1 MFRLIRKLQSN
12 NNLNIYEGFLSVFRF
27 PPVERFSF
35 YRVIMYILSLRFTSL
50 ITNGLTHYCY
60 FIKQSYYRR
69 VPRNMKHWDWNS
81 VSLQNFA
88 GNISQNPSSMFVLLF
103 LFKIIFIECTAVD
116 SDMETLQYMFNL
128 KPKIYKFM
136 KFSEN
141 NL

>member
-1 MFRLIRKLQSN
+1 
-12 NNLNIYEGFLSVFRF
+12 
-27 PPVERFSF
+27 
-35 YRVIMYILSLRFTSL
+35 
-50 ITNGLTHYCY
+50 
-60 FIKQSYYRR
+60 
-69 VPRNMKHWDWNS
+69 
-81 VSLQNFA
+81 
-88 GNISQNPSSMFVLLF
+88 MFVLLVLLA